1 MRFSKYQIATIIAN
15 FLGSIT
21 CQQLAQDPCK
31 GGTPIEVVHLY
42 QDEFPQGIAVSSTG
56 RKFSNYARSLD
67 PNNIEYTVAELTGN
81 DIETPYPSREIN
93 TPPGGAINYTTT
105 PATGANYENYL
116 IGVQSVVIDPL
127 DRLWILDTGRAAM
140 QNGTNVP
147 SSVGGPKLIG
157 VNLVNDTI
165 FKTIVFP
172 PNVAFSDSYIN
183 DIRFDL
189 RPSRTRSGQ
198 GVGYIT
204 DSSNEGRN
212 GIIVVDLGTGKSWR
226 HLDGTQYVHPE
237 TGFLPVIWGET
248 VYSLPN
254 GPGNPISQS
263 TFGAD
268 GIALSAD
275 GETLYFSAVG
285 TRYLYSVPTARLL
298 SNDVTSELLAQQS
311 VVSHGQK
318 GISDGL
324 ETDSNGLVYG
334 GNIEDNS
341 IIFFNPTNGTINVF
355 ARDPRIGWA
364 DTLSVATDGYLYFTV
379 NQLWR
384 TSMFYPGTDRRVKPY
399 VLFRAK
405 LPNNGAKV
413 SLR

>member
-1 MRFSKYQIATIIAN
+1 M
-15 FLGSIT
+15 
-21 CQQLAQDPCK
+21 
-31 GGTPIEVVHLY
+31 
-42 QDEFPQGIAVSSTG
+42 
-56 RKFSNYARSLD
+56 
-67 PNNIEYTVAELTGN
+67 AELTGN
-81 DIETPYPSREIN
+81 TAETPYPSEEIN
-93 TPPGGAINYTTT
+93 FPPGGAINYTTI

-127 DRLWILDTGRAAM
+127 DCLWILDTGRAAM

-147 SSVGGPKLIG
+147 SSLGGPKLIG
-157 VNLVNDTI
+157 VNLSNDTI

-172 PNVAFSDSYIN
+172 PDVVFPDSYIN

-189 RPSRTRSGQ
+189 RPSVTTSGQ

-204 DSSNEGRN
+204 DSSLEGRN
-212 GIIVVDLGTGKSWR
+212 GIIIVDLGTGKSWR
-226 HLDGTQYVHPE
+226 HLDGTAYVRSE

-248 VYSLPN
+248 LYSLSN
-254 GPGNPISQS
+254 GTSGPIVQR

-275 GETLYFSAVG
+275 GATLYFSAIG

-298 SNDVTSELLAQQS
+298 VNDVTSELLAQQS

-318 GISDGL
+318 GVSDGL
-324 ETDSNGLVYG
+324 ETDSNGFIYG
-334 GNIEDNS
+334 GNMEDNS
-341 IIFFNPTNGTINVF
+341 IILFNPANGTVNVF

-364 DTLSVATDGYLYFTV
+364 DTLSVATNGYLYFTV
-379 NQLWR
+379 NQIFR
-384 TSMFYPGTDRRVKPY
+384 SPIFYPGTDRRVKPY

-405 LPNNGAKV
+405 LPGNGTKV